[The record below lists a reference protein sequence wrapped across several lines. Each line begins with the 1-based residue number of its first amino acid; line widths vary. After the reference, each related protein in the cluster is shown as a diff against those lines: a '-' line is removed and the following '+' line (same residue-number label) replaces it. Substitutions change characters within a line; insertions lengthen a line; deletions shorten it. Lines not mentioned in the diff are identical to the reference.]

1 MDASALSSAAAAPR
15 STPSGVPTPTD
26 RPDSPGEAAKAF
38 EKVLVQRFVK
48 TMTDKMFDA
57 PLSGSD
63 GPGWMNG
70 QRDQQRD
77 MLTDVLSDHIV
88 ESDSL
93 RIRDL
98 LLRDWGV
105 GEDAPTEPAT
115 DDASS
120 TPDAALPGHL
130 DARPDGTPPVSER
143 PLHIS

>member
-1 MDASALSSAAAAPR
+1 MDASALSPAAARP
-15 STPSGVPTPTD
+15 TPSGMPTPTD
-26 RPDSPGEAAKAF
+26 RPDSPEEAAKAF
-38 EKVLVQRFVK
+38 EKVLVRRFLK
-48 TMTDKMFDA
+48 TMTEKMFDS

-77 MLTDVLSDHIV
+77 MLADVLADHIV

-105 GEDAPTEPAT
+105 DADAPTAPAS
-115 DDASS
+115 DDA
-120 TPDAALPGHL
+120 DAVPSALPVPL
-130 DARPDGTPPVSER
+130 DAPPASQPPHPGR
-143 PLHIS
+143 PLTIS

>member
-1 MDASALSSAAAAPR
+1 MDPSALSAAAPR
-15 STPSGVPTPTD
+15 PTPSGLPAPTE
-26 RPDSPGEAAKAF
+26 RPDSPEEAAKAF
-38 EKVLVQRFVK
+38 EKVLVRRFVK
-48 TMTDKMFDA
+48 TMTEKMFDS

-63 GPGWMNG
+63 GPSWMNG

-105 GEDAPTEPAT
+105 EADAPTDPAAE
-115 DDASS
+115 DADSP
-120 TPDAALPGHL
+120 PDAALPGHL
-130 DARPDGTPPVSER
+130 DARPDGTTPFSGR
-143 PLHIS
+143 PLTIS

>member
-1 MDASALSSAAAAPR
+1 M
-15 STPSGVPTPTD
+15 PTPTE
-26 RPDSPGEAAKAF
+26 RPDSPEEAAKAF
-38 EKVLVQRFVK
+38 EKVLVRRFVK
-48 TMTDKMFDA
+48 TMTEKMFDS

-77 MLTDVLSDHIV
+77 MLTDVLADHIV

-105 GEDAPTEPAT
+105 DTDAPTAPAQ
-115 DDASS
+115 DDADPVPS
-120 TPDAALPGHL
+120 ALPGPL
-130 DARPDGTPPVSER
+130 DARPTAPIPHAGR
-143 PLHIS
+143 PLKIS

>member
-1 MDASALSSAAAAPR
+1 MDTSALSTTAARPAPGGL
-15 STPSGVPTPTD
+15 PAPTD
-26 RPDSPGEAAKAF
+26 RPNSPEEAAKAF
-38 EKVLVQRFVK
+38 EKVLVRRFVK
-48 TMTDKMFDA
+48 TMTEKMFDS

-77 MLTDVLSDHIV
+77 MLADVLADHIV

-105 GEDAPTEPAT
+105 DADAPAAPAS

-130 DARPDGTPPVSER
+130 DARPDSTPPVSGR